1 MAARNTKST
10 KPAKTTRSTEKPA
23 VKKTAP
29 AKTARKSTAV
39 KTKPQAQHVETT
51 TTTSQPTSTTNRQFR
66 FSAFKVKR
74 AYLIS
79 AVVIVVLLALAFFFR
94 SLFVVAIVNGQPITR
109 LAYINELEQTAGK
122 QAMNSLVTK
131 TLIQQEAKK
140 NNVSVSNSEVDAQI
154 KTIQDN
160 LAKQGQQLDSVLALQ
175 GMTMPAL
182 REQIYLQKLVEK
194 MVGKNITVSDKEI
207 SDYID
212 KNKDSLPQ
220 TASQADLKKQVHD
233 QIYQQKLNDKVQ
245 TWIQGL
251 QQKAKVSYL
260 ISQ

>member
-1 MAARNTKST
+1 MATRNTKST
-10 KPAKTTRSTEKPA
+10 KSAKTTRPTEKAAP
-23 VKKTAP
+23 KKTTPLRANR
-29 AKTARKSTAV
+29 KTASSGA
-39 KTKPQAQHVETT
+39 KPQAQSVQA
-51 TTTSQPTSTTNRQFR
+51 TTSQPATTQSRHR
-66 FSAFKVKR
+66 FPAIKVRR
-74 AYLIS
+74 AYLIT
-79 AVVIVVLLALAFFFR
+79 AVVIIALLALAFFFR
-94 SLFVVAIVNGQPITR
+94 SLFIVAIVNGQPITR

-131 TLIQQEAKK
+131 TLILQEAKK
-140 NNVSVSNSEVDAQI
+140 NNVTVSQKEVDDQI

-175 GMTMPAL
+175 GMTQASL

-207 SDYID
+207 ADYID

-220 TASQADLKKQVHD
+220 NTSEADLKKQVHD
-233 QIYQQKLNDKVQ
+233 QLYQQKLNDKVQ

>member
-1 MAARNTKST
+1 
-10 KPAKTTRSTEKPA
+10 
-23 VKKTAP
+23 
-29 AKTARKSTAV
+29 
-39 KTKPQAQHVETT
+39 
-51 TTTSQPTSTTNRQFR
+51 
-66 FSAFKVKR
+66 
-74 AYLIS
+74 
-79 AVVIVVLLALAFFFR
+79 VIIALLALAFFFR
-94 SLFVVAIVNGQPITR
+94 SLFIVAIVNGQPITR

-131 TLIQQEAKK
+131 TLILQEAKK
-140 NNVSVSNSEVDAQI
+140 NNVTVSQKEVDDQI

-175 GMTMPAL
+175 GMTQASL

-207 SDYID
+207 ADYID

-220 TASQADLKKQVHD
+220 NTSEADLKKQVHD
-233 QIYQQKLNDKVQ
+233 QLYQQKLNDKVQ